1 MDGDRM
7 LSRAEFLEVME
18 RDPDLKLGWQKSEIW
33 VLRLRWMIQSE
44 WWWRVGGR
52 VVFFFFRYNGH
63 MFYDESIQDY
73 LLYFLVQLLLGI
85 NDQKKTSN
93 FLRDTGVIRSNSWN
107 QQGSWAFTTLALMNL
122 GNSIARGVLMV
133 SSDESLCLEQRCLL
147 DFLKAGG
154 IAQGL
159 FLLNPVFLLFGS

>member
-1 MDGDRM
+1 MM
-7 LSRAEFLEVME
+7 
-18 RDPDLKLGWQKSEIW
+18 K
-33 VLRLRWMIQSE
+33 
-44 WWWRVGGR
+44 
-52 VVFFFFRYNGH
+52 
-63 MFYDESIQDY
+63 SIQDY

-133 SSDESLCLEQRCLL
+133 SSDESLCLEQQCLL